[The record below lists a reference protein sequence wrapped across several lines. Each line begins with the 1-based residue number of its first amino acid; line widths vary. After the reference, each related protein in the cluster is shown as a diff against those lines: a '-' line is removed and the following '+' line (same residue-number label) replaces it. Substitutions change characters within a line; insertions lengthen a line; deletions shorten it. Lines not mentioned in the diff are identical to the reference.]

1 MPTPVLRTTVTVP
14 ARHGELAAWHC
25 VQPLFG
31 CGIIR
36 HSAAA
41 VLVDYGKL
49 VWILLSAYI
58 LQQHVLRVHI
68 FATCHCL
75 QFEWLCREKIADG
88 PLIAKWRKPGYE
100 ILCSMLAIQ
109 KGNHNFGTTSHCRV
123 PLRLR
128 AAQQRVTP
136 DVQTGCVSCASG
148 DGKFGGPI
156 WWNTPMDDGEAQEE
170 SEQQNRST
178 WGPAGVGDNEG
189 SAPEGRKRAAA
200 EFDDEDELPDEF
212 RARLEALKK
221 QA

>member
-1 MPTPVLRTTVTVP
+1 MIEEVIEDFEQQMKDAVSDEHEGKRKCEANWKIHRIHWEKNRFIYDLMYVRKVMS
-14 ARHGELAAWHC
+14 REL
-25 VQPLFG
+25 F
-31 CGIIR
+31 
-36 HSAAA
+36 
-41 VLVDYGKL
+41 D
-49 VWILLSAYI
+49 
-58 LQQHVLRVHI
+58 
-68 FATCHCL
+68 
-75 QFEWLCREKIADG
+75 WLCREKIADG

-156 WWNTPMDDGEAQEE
+156 WWNTPMDDAEAEGET
-170 SEQQNRST
+170 EQQNRST
-178 WGPAGVGDNEG
+178 WAPAGGHDDGPPQGN
-189 SAPEGRKRAAA
+189 RKRAGADL
-200 EFDDEDELPDEF
+200 DDEDELPDEV